1 MYSGHNLKIDITDR
15 KKTFEMFGLSYVLHN
30 DCPYLFLLIFNLKY
44 PLDTKH
50 MKTNKIRSEENKHS
64 QNDDVQVLKDYL
76 GVLKIRKKIFQLK
89 RLLMDL
95 RENQISTVTS
105 ARHAAIWRV

>member
-1 MYSGHNLKIDITDR
+1 
-15 KKTFEMFGLSYVLHN
+15 MFGLSYVLHN

-64 QNDDVQVLKDYL
+64 QNDDVQVLKKVSRGVEDKKKHRPASRNMLRL
-76 GVLKIRKKIFQLK
+76 GKF
-89 RLLMDL
+89 
-95 RENQISTVTS
+95 
-105 ARHAAIWRV
+105 W